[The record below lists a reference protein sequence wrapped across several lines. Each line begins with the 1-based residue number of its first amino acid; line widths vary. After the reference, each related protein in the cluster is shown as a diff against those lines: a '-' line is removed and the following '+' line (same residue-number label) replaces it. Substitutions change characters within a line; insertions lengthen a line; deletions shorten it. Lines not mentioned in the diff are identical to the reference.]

1 MTEQPKSLTEEAQS
15 LARVPLFKRLEPH
28 ELEHLA
34 EEVDQVNY
42 QAGATIFHEH
52 DRGDALYIV
61 EEGNVR
67 IWVMDEDVHEVTLA
81 ELKPG
86 DFFGEL
92 AVLDRGERSSS
103 ATAITDIH
111 LHRLSSDDF
120 QQFLIDHPDASVDV
134 ICEIAARMRQ
144 TNLLVTQRA
153 SKNINVEM
161 EQKSTLGQRVADKV
175 AAFGG
180 SWTFIFIY
188 GTSLIAWMVANTFI
202 LYYMGHGENG
212 AQFDPYPYILLN
224 LMLSMTAALQAPIIM
239 MSQNRAG
246 EKDRLAAEQD
256 FKVNLKSELMLEELV
271 RRDRE
276 RTLQLDELLR
286 SVEALRTNALGRGE
300 ESSASYERITIRALL
315 VTTTLGCF
323 ASLILTEHVGL
334 VTLPVRVESAQQTSG
349 GHLRCGG
356 LYCCCSLSSAQ
367 SPAPSQ
373 LRQTLRSWT

>member
-1 MTEQPKSLTEEAQS
+1 MSAEMNNLSDEAQS
-15 LARVPLFKRLEPH
+15 LARVPLFKRLDAK

-34 EEVDQVNY
+34 EEVDQVDFN
-42 QAGATIFHEH
+42 AGDTIFHEH
-52 DRGDALYIV
+52 DRGDALYIL
-61 EEGNVR
+61 EEGAVR
-67 IWVMDEDVHEVTLA
+67 IWIYDEDVKEVTLA

-120 QQFLIDHPDASVDV
+120 QQFLIDHPDASIDV

-153 SKNINVEM
+153 ARNINVEM
-161 EQKSTLGQRVADKV
+161 EAMSTLGQRVADKV

-188 GTSLIAWMVANTFI
+188 GTSLIAWMIINTFV
-202 LYYMGHGENG
+202 LYYMGHGETG

-224 LMLSMTAALQAPIIM
+224 LMLSMTAAMQAPIIM
-239 MSQNRAG
+239 MSQNRAA

-256 FKVNLKSELMLEELV
+256 FKVNLKSELMLEELI
-271 RRDRE
+271 RKQRE
-276 RTLQLDELLR
+276 RDAQIDQLN
-286 SVEALRTNALGRGE
+286 EALKRLG
-300 ESSASYERITIRALL
+300 SERQ
-315 VTTTLGCF
+315 VD
-323 ASLILTEHVGL
+323 
-334 VTLPVRVESAQQTSG
+334 SG
-349 GHLRCGG
+349 R
-356 LYCCCSLSSAQ
+356 
-367 SPAPSQ
+367 
-373 LRQTLRSWT
+373 